1 MKQLN
6 DSHPAMSCIGNFS
19 SEDLTGIMKNMG
31 FPAYRGKQVFHALY
45 ARNHESSF
53 SFDTISTLPKDI
65 RNTLKDKFGED
76 HHSLTVKDVHVSQD
90 GTQKML
96 FSLLDETAVETV
108 MIPSEMVNEEG
119 IPKRRTLCISTQ
131 VGCALGCAFC
141 ATATLKLKRNL
152 APAEIVDQYMKARE
166 ICGTDITNIVFMGMG
181 EPMLNYDNV
190 MKAVDILTNPEIGLI
205 TAKHI
210 TLSTAGIVPGIIRM
224 ADEAKQ
230 IKLALSLHGTTQ
242 GQREAIMPIANKYS
256 LKELGDALEYYYQ
269 KTRKPITFE
278 YILFDGFNDSMEDV
292 MRLAKITRRFPSKV
306 NVIPFH
312 TIEFTAPEGISAS
325 LKPAPESTF
334 HAFIK
339 ALREED
345 VTVMIRSSSGLD
357 IDAACG
363 QLAYSHSRGSSGVLG

>member
-6 DSHPAMSCIGNFS
+6 DSHPAMSCIGNYTS
-19 SEDLTGIMKNMG
+19 DDLAIIMKSMG
-31 FPAYRGKQVFHALY
+31 FSAYRGKQVFHALY
-45 ARNHESSF
+45 ARNHENSF
-53 SFDTISTLPKDI
+53 SFEKISTLPKDM
-65 RNTLKDKFGED
+65 RLALQSKFGED
-76 HHSLTVKDVHVSQD
+76 HHALNLKEVSISKD
-90 GTQKML
+90 GTTKML
-96 FSLLDETAVETV
+96 FSLLDDTAVETV
-108 MIPSEMVNEEG
+108 MIPSELINEEG
-119 IPKRRTLCISTQ
+119 LPKRRTLCISTQ

-152 APAEIVDQYMKARE
+152 APAEIVDQYMRARE
-166 ICGTDITNIVFMGMG
+166 ICKTDITNIVFMGMG

-205 TAKHI
+205 TPKHI

-256 LKELGDALEYYYQ
+256 LKELGDALEYYYR
-269 KTRKPITFE
+269 KTKKPITFE
-278 YILFDGFNDSMEDV
+278 YILFDGFNDTMEDV

-339 ALREED
+339 ALKQED

-363 QLAYSHSRGSSGVLG
+363 QLAYSHARSSSGVL

>member
-1 MKQLN
+1 MKQLTS
-6 DSHPAMSCIGNFS
+6 SHPAMSCIGNFTADEL
-19 SEDLTGIMKNMG
+19 SELLKEMG
-31 FPAYRGKQVFHALY
+31 LPSYRGRQVFQAY
-45 ARNHESSF
+45 FGRECTSTF
-53 SFDTISTLPKDI
+53 SFDEISTLPKDI
-65 RNTLKDKFGED
+65 RSVLKEKFGED
-76 HHSLTVKDVHVSQD
+76 PHAIRLKEMHVSRD
-90 GTQKML
+90 GTKKML
-96 FSLLDETAVETV
+96 FGLSDETAVETV
-108 MIPSEMVNEEG
+108 LIPSEMVNEDG
-119 IPKRRTLCISTQ
+119 LPKRRTLCISTQ

-166 ICGTDITNIVFMGMG
+166 ICATDITNIVFMGMG

-190 MKAVDILTNPEIGLI
+190 MKSVDILTNQENGLLSP
-205 TAKHI
+205 KHI
-210 TLSTAGIVPGIIRM
+210 TLSTAGIVPGIIRL
-224 ADEAKQ
+224 ADEARP

-256 LKELGDALEYYYQ
+256 LKELGDALEYYYR
-269 KTRKPITFE
+269 KTKRAITFE
-278 YILFDGFNDSMEDV
+278 YILFDGFNDSLEDV
-292 MRLAKITRRFPSKV
+292 SRLAKLTRRVPTKV

-339 ALREED
+339 ALRDND

-363 QLAYSHSRGSSGVLG
+363 QLAYSHAGGSAGVLR

>member
-6 DSHPAMSCIGNFS
+6 DSHPAMSCIGNFTADELS
-19 SEDLTGIMKNMG
+19 LNLEKSG
-31 FPAYRGKQVFHALY
+31 FPSYRGKQLFHALY
-45 ARNHESSF
+45 ARKHDTPF
-53 SFDTISTLPKDI
+53 SFESITTLPSDI
-65 RNTLKDKFGED
+65 RNSLLQKYGTD
-76 HHSLTVKDVHVSQD
+76 HFSIQLTDVHVSKD
-90 GTQKML
+90 GTRKML
-96 FSLLDETAVETV
+96 FSLLDDTAVETV
-108 MIPSEMVNEEG
+108 LIPSEMVNEEG
-119 IPKRRTLCISTQ
+119 LPKRRTLCISTQ

-152 APAEIVDQYMKARE
+152 ATAEIVDQYMRARE
-166 ICGTDITNIVFMGMG
+166 ICSTDITNIVFMGMG

-190 MKAVDILTNPEIGLI
+190 MKAVDILTQPESELI
-205 TAKHI
+205 SPKHI
-210 TLSTAGIVPGIIRM
+210 TLSTAGIVPGIIRL
-224 ADEAKQ
+224 ADESRS

-256 LKELGDALEYYYQ
+256 LKELGDALEYYYR
-269 KTRKPITFE
+269 KTKKPITFE
-278 YILFDGFNDSMEDV
+278 YNLFDGFNDTQEDV
-292 MRLAKITRRFPSKV
+292 MRLAKLTRRVPSKV

-334 HAFIK
+334 YAFIK
-339 ALREED
+339 ALRSQD

-363 QLAYSHSRGSSGVLG
+363 QLAYSHAGGSAGAIA

>member
-6 DSHPAMSCIGNFS
+6 DIHPAMSCIGNFMPDELS
-19 SEDLTGIMKNMG
+19 GLMHNMG
-31 FPAYRGKQVFHALY
+31 FPAYRGKQLFHALY
-45 ARNHESSF
+45 ARNHDMPF
-53 SFDTISTLPKDI
+53 SFDDISTLPKDM
-65 RNTLKDKFGED
+65 RLALSEKFGKD
-76 HHSLTVKDVHVSQD
+76 PHAVSLKHVNSSQD
-90 GTQKML
+90 GTRKML
-96 FSLLDETAVETV
+96 FSLLDETAIETV

-119 IPKRRTLCISTQ
+119 MPKRRTLCISTQ

-166 ICGTDITNIVFMGMG
+166 ICQTDITNIVFMGMG

-190 MKAVDILTNPEIGLI
+190 MKAVDILTNSEIALI
-205 TAKHI
+205 TPKHI
-210 TLSTAGIVPGIIRM
+210 TLSTAGVLPGIIRM
-224 ADEAKQ
+224 ADEEKQ

-312 TIEFTAPEGISAS
+312 TIEFTAPEGMSAS

-339 ALREED
+339 ALREHD

-363 QLAYSHSRGSSGVLG
+363 QLAYSHAGGSSGVLG

>member
-1 MKQLN
+1 
-6 DSHPAMSCIGNFS
+6 
-19 SEDLTGIMKNMG
+19 
-31 FPAYRGKQVFHALY
+31 
-45 ARNHESSF
+45 
-53 SFDTISTLPKDI
+53 
-65 RNTLKDKFGED
+65 
-76 HHSLTVKDVHVSQD
+76 
-90 GTQKML
+90 ML

-119 IPKRRTLCISTQ
+119 MPKRRTLCISTQ

-210 TLSTAGIVPGIIRM
+210 TLSTAGIVPGIVRM

-230 IKLALSLHGTTQ
+230 MKLALSLHGTTQ

>member
-6 DSHPAMSCIGNFS
+6 EKHPAMSCIGNFTPDEMS
-19 SEDLTGIMKNMG
+19 DIMRNMG
-31 FPAYRGKQVFHALY
+31 FPAYRGKQLFHALY
-45 ARNHESSF
+45 AREYESQF
-53 SFDTISTLPKDI
+53 SFDDISTLPKDM
-65 RNTLKDKFGED
+65 RLALSEKFGENP
-76 HHSLTVKDVHVSQD
+76 HAVSLKHVNCSHD

-96 FSLLDETAVETV
+96 FSLLDDTAIETV

-119 IPKRRTLCISTQ
+119 LPKRRTLCISTQ

-166 ICGTDITNIVFMGMG
+166 ICQTDITNIVFMGMG

-205 TAKHI
+205 TPKHI
-210 TLSTAGIVPGIIRM
+210 TLSTAGVLPGIIRM
-224 ADEAKQ
+224 ADEGKQ
-230 IKLALSLHGTTQ
+230 IKLALSLHGTMQ

-292 MRLAKITRRFPSKV
+292 LRLAKITRRFPSKV

-312 TIEFTAPEGISAS
+312 TIEFTAPEGMSAS

-339 ALREED
+339 ALRDND

-363 QLAYSHSRGSSGVLG
+363 QLAYSHAGGASGVLG

>member
-6 DSHPAMSCIGNFS
+6 ESHPAMSCIGNFTSDELS
-19 SEDLTGIMKNMG
+19 SKLNEDG
-31 FPAYRGKQVFHALY
+31 FPSYRGKQLFHALY
-45 ARNHESSF
+45 TRNHNTTF
-53 SFDTISTLPKDI
+53 SFDTINTLPADL
-65 RNTLKDKFGED
+65 RNALLDKYGSD
-76 HHSLTVKDVHVSQD
+76 HHSIRLKDVHVSED
-90 GTQKML
+90 GTKKML
-96 FSLLDETAVETV
+96 FTLLDDTAVETV
-108 MIPSEMVNEEG
+108 LIPSEMINEEG
-119 IPKRRTLCISTQ
+119 LPKRRTLCISTQ

-152 APAEIVDQYMKARE
+152 ATAEIVDQYTRARE
-166 ICGTDITNIVFMGMG
+166 ICSTDITNIVFMGMG

-190 MKAVDILTNPEIGLI
+190 MKAVDILTHPESALI

-210 TLSTAGIVPGIIRM
+210 TLSTAGIVPGIIRL
-224 ADEAKQ
+224 ADESRS

-256 LKELGDALEYYYQ
+256 LKELGDALEYYYR
-269 KTRKPITFE
+269 KTKKPITFE
-278 YILFDGFNDSMEDV
+278 YILFDGFNDSQDDV
-292 MRLAKITRRFPSKV
+292 MRLSKLTRRVPSKV

-339 ALREED
+339 SLRNQD

-363 QLAYSHSRGSSGVLG
+363 QLAYSHAGGSAGAIG